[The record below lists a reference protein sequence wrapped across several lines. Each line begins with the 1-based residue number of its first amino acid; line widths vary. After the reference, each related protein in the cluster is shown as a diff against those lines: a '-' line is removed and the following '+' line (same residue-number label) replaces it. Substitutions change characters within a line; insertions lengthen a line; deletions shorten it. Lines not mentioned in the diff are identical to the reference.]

1 MADERDLFR
10 NFADIRHG
18 CCRRISH
25 CEGVTA
31 AASKRRKLMQK
42 DIRITVVTVAFNAR
56 EALETTIRNVAG
68 QDYANLEYIVI
79 DGGSADGSLE
89 VIERHA
95 ADITRWVSEPDR
107 GIYDAMNKGVAMAT
121 GDYCIFM
128 NAGDTF
134 VAPDTVNTVVAG
146 MERGDD
152 VVYGDIVKN
161 GVLKTSLAPRNCH
174 KMFYCHQSAFTST
187 ACLLA
192 FPFDTAH
199 RYSADFKQA
208 KQLILAGKRFRHLP
222 VAVAHFDTHGVSN
235 TQRSKGLW
243 DNVKVVRETDSFV
256 DKCRFLPHLLWPW
269 LMCKLRGK

>member
-1 MADERDLFR
+1 
-10 NFADIRHG
+10 
-18 CCRRISH
+18 
-25 CEGVTA
+25 
-31 AASKRRKLMQK
+31 MQK

-56 EALETTIRNVAG
+56 EALETTIRSVAG

-89 VIERHA
+89 VIKRHA

-161 GVLKTSLAPRNCH
+161 GVLKPSLSPRNCH
-174 KMFYCHQSAFTST
+174 KMFYCHQSVFTRTSS
-187 ACLLA
+187 LRR
-192 FPFDTAH
+192 FPFDITH

-208 KQLILAGKRFRHLP
+208 KQMFLSGLTFLHVP
-222 VAVAHFDTHGVSN
+222 VAVANFDTHGVSN
-235 TQRSKGLW
+235 TQRSRALW
-243 DNVKVVRETDSFV
+243 DNVRVVCEV
-256 DKCRFLPHLLWPW
+256 DKWTERVRLLPHLLFPW
-269 LMCKLRGK
+269 MVCKLRGK

>member
-1 MADERDLFR
+1 M
-10 NFADIRHG
+10 
-18 CCRRISH
+18 
-25 CEGVTA
+25 
-31 AASKRRKLMQK
+31 
-42 DIRITVVTVAFNAR
+42 
-56 EALETTIRNVAG
+56 AG

-161 GVLKTSLAPRNCH
+161 GVLKPSPRPVTATRC
-174 KMFYCHQSAFTST
+174 ST
-187 ACLLA
+187 AISRRSPALPACSLSLRHGA
-192 FPFDTAH
+192 P
-199 RYSADFKQA
+199 
-208 KQLILAGKRFRHLP
+208 LFRRLQTSSNSSSQGSVSCIQF
-222 VAVAHFDTHGVSN
+222 VAVAHFRHARCVEHATL
-235 TQRSKGLW
+235 QRTG
-243 DNVKVVRETDSFV
+243 T
-256 DKCRFLPHLLWPW
+256 
-269 LMCKLRGK
+269 M

>member
-1 MADERDLFR
+1 
-10 NFADIRHG
+10 
-18 CCRRISH
+18 
-25 CEGVTA
+25 
-31 AASKRRKLMQK
+31 MQK

-56 EALETTIRNVAG
+56 EALETTIRSVEG

-134 VAPDTVNTVVAG
+134 VAPDTVSTVVSG

-243 DNVKVVRETDSFV
+243 DNVKVVCETDRFA
-256 DKCRFLPHLLWPW
+256 DRCRFLPHLLLPW
-269 LMCKLRGK
+269 LVCKVRGK

>member
-1 MADERDLFR
+1 
-10 NFADIRHG
+10 
-18 CCRRISH
+18 
-25 CEGVTA
+25 
-31 AASKRRKLMQK
+31 MQK

-56 EALETTIRNVAG
+56 EALEITIKSVAG

-146 MERGDD
+146 MERSDD

-161 GVLKTSLAPRNCH
+161 GVLKPSLSPRNCH

-243 DNVKVVRETDSFV
+243 DNVKVVCETDSFV

>member
-1 MADERDLFR
+1 MNGIYSVTLQTSDTA
-10 NFADIRHG
+10 AAG
-18 CCRRISH
+18 RISH

-31 AASKRRKLMQK
+31 AACKRRKLMQK

-56 EALETTIRNVAG
+56 EALETTIRSVAG
-68 QDYANLEYIVI
+68 QDYGNLEYIVI

-134 VAPDTVNTVVAG
+134 VAPDTVSTVVSG

-174 KMFYCHQSAFTST
+174 KMFYCHQSAFTCI

-243 DNVKVVRETDSFV
+243 DNVKVVCETDCFV
-256 DKCRFLPHLLWPW
+256 NKCRFLPHLLWPW
-269 LMCKLRGK
+269 LMCKIRGK

>member
-1 MADERDLFR
+1 MNGIYSVTLQTSDTA
-10 NFADIRHG
+10 AAG
-18 CCRRISH
+18 RISH

-31 AASKRRKLMQK
+31 AACKRRKLMQK

-134 VAPDTVNTVVAG
+134 VAPDTVSTVVSG

-243 DNVKVVRETDSFV
+243 DNVKVVCETDRFA
-256 DKCRFLPHLLWPW
+256 DRCRFLPHLLLPW
-269 LMCKLRGK
+269 LVCKVRGK

>member
-1 MADERDLFR
+1 MNGIYSVTLQASDT
-10 NFADIRHG
+10 AAAG
-18 CCRRISH
+18 RISH
-25 CEGVTA
+25 CEDVTA
-31 AASKRRKLMQK
+31 AACKRRKLMQK

-56 EALETTIRNVAG
+56 EALETTIRSVAG

-161 GVLKTSLAPRNCH
+161 GVLKPSLSPRNCH

-192 FPFDTAH
+192 FPVDTAH

-243 DNVKVVRETDSFV
+243 DNVKVVCETDSFV

>member
-1 MADERDLFR
+1 MSQ
-10 NFADIRHG
+10 DI
-18 CCRRISH
+18 
-25 CEGVTA
+25 
-31 AASKRRKLMQK
+31 K
-42 DIRITVVTVAFNAR
+42 ITVITVTFNAR
-56 EALETTIRNVAG
+56 EALERTIQSVIR
-68 QDYANLEYIVI
+68 QDYSALEYIII
-79 DGGSADGSLE
+79 DGGSQDGSLE
-89 VIERHA
+89 LIKQYSPQLAHW
-95 ADITRWVSEPDR
+95 TSEPDR
-107 GIYDAMNKGVAMAT
+107 GIYDAMNKGIACAQ
-121 GDYCIFM
+121 GEYCIFM

-134 VAPDTVNTVVAG
+134 TDEHVVSRVFSELHPAA
-146 MERGDD
+146 D
-152 VVYGDIVKN
+152 VIYGDILKN
-161 GVLKTSLAPRNCH
+161 GRLKISLSPRNCH

-243 DNVKVVRETDSFV
+243 DNVKVVCETDSFV